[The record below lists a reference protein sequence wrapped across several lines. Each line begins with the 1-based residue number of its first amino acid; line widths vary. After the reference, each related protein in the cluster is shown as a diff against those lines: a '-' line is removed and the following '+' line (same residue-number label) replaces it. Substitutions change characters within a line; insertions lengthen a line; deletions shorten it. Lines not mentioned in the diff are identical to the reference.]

1 MFWLVVSIRHQLY
14 NWGIFRSYE
23 FDFPVICVGNLAVG
37 GTGKTPHVDMLVH
50 LLQEHGVQ
58 VAVLSRGYKRKT
70 KGFLYVTDSSSARDT
85 GDESLQ
91 IKLRYPAAIVAVS
104 ENRVRGI
111 KQIKKDNPNVG
122 VVILDDAYQH
132 RKVRAGMSILL
143 TTYDKLMTKDMMLP
157 LGTLRDKP
165 SRRSHADMVIIT
177 KCPHKL
183 RPIDFNV
190 LEKDVKL
197 YPYQCLY
204 FTSYV
209 YRAPISIKAKESNV
223 DFPKSQK
230 VIAVAG
236 IAKPKPFFEHIEKNH
251 SLVQAI
257 TYPDHH
263 NFKASDIARLER
275 ALKEHPESI
284 VMTTE
289 KDAMRLVDCKLSKEL
304 QSRLYYIPI
313 SVQFLN
319 NGKPEFSKKTISY
332 VRENK
337 RISIFC

>member
-1 MFWLVVSIRHQLY
+1 
-14 NWGIFRSYE
+14 
-23 FDFPVICVGNLAVG
+23 
-37 GTGKTPHVDMLVH
+37 MLVH

-70 KGFLYVTDSSSARDT
+70 RGFLYVKDSSLARDT

-91 IKLRYPAAIVAVS
+91 IKRRYPDAIVAVS
-104 ENRVRGI
+104 ENRVKGI
-111 KQIKKDNPNVG
+111 KQIKKDDPNVR

-143 TTYDKLMTKDMMLP
+143 TTYDKLMTKDMMMP

-177 KCPHKL
+177 KCPRIL

-209 YRAPISIKAKESNV
+209 YKAPIDIKTKKSNA

-236 IAKPKPFFEHIEKNH
+236 IAKPEPFFEHVEKNH
-251 SLVQAI
+251 NLVRSIAY
-257 TYPDHH
+257 TDHH
-263 NFKASDIARLER
+263 NFGASDIARLER
-275 ALKEHPESI
+275 ALREHPESI

-289 KDAMRLVDCKLSKEL
+289 KDAVRLADCKLSKEL
-304 QSRLYYIPI
+304 QSKLYYVPI